1 MMFTEY
7 KNHKT
12 TGGKNMKKENTTN
25 TKKATTTNTKEN
37 TTMKN
42 TKSKKSVAKAT
53 ETKKEVTAQ
62 VTETAKE
69 VKTEEVKAV
78 KENKSKEST
87 ILSAEVIMK
96 MYEDAGIKC
105 YNPTAKGNYRI
116 MGSSKGSSL
125 NWGKYGFRIF
135 STDEDFKAVSDA
147 KIEGVTVSKGANSQD
162 KVRPNTVEIKAIEVL
177 ATVLKVYAQN
187 TANAVVK
194 AS

>member
-1 MMFTEY
+1 
-7 KNHKT
+7 
-12 TGGKNMKKENTTN
+12 MKNTTN
-25 TKKATTTNTKEN
+25 ETKKANTKNTKEN

-62 VTETAKE
+62 VTETKKE

-116 MGSSKGSSL
+116 MGSSTGSSL

-135 STDEDFKAVSDA
+135 STDEDFTAVENA
-147 KIEGVTVSKGANSQD
+147 KIEGVTVSKGANSRD

-177 ATVLKVYAQN
+177 ATVLKVYAKN
-187 TANAVVK
+187 TVNAVAK

>member
-1 MMFTEY
+1 
-7 KNHKT
+7 
-12 TGGKNMKKENTTN
+12 MKKENTTN
-25 TKKATTTNTKEN
+25 TKKANTTNTKEN
-37 TTMKN
+37 TVMKN
-42 TKSKKSVAKAT
+42 TKSKKSVDKA
-53 ETKKEVTAQ
+53 VVAQ
-62 VTETAKE
+62 ATETAKVDE

-116 MGSSKGSSL
+116 MGNSKGSSL

-147 KIEGVTVSKGANSQD
+147 KIEGVTVSAGANSQD

-187 TANAVVK
+187 TANAVAK

>member
-1 MMFTEY
+1 
-7 KNHKT
+7 
-12 TGGKNMKKENTTN
+12 MKNTTN
-25 TKKATTTNTKEN
+25 ETKKANTKNTKEN

-53 ETKKEVTAQ
+53 ETKKEVTKK

-78 KENKSKEST
+78 KENKSKESV
-87 ILSAEVIMK
+87 ILGADVIMK
-96 MYEDAGIKC
+96 MYEEAGIKC

-147 KIEGVTVSKGANSQD
+147 KIEGVTVLAGANSRD
-162 KVRPNTVEIKAIEVL
+162 SVRPNTVEIKAIEVL
-177 ATVLKVYAQN
+177 KTVLAVYAKN
-187 TANAVVK
+187 TVNMLAK